1 MPIVMF
7 LTTSDLTRPI
17 RIPASAGRGAERP
30 TMDSTIRCPFVDS
43 VAFLPCRNPR
53 VGQRDH
59 RRKANMNTLAQA
71 EVRRNRLKN
80 NTTRLSPAP
89 GQAICNCW
97 HKRKLAGYPTGSA
110 DSELEDTCARTPA
123 VISAKRGAIVTPIR
137 WCGLG
142 PAYVTCQRAVS
153 RGLSQSKVPGTR
165 SMCGYRSA
173 PA

>member
-1 MPIVMF
+1 MPIVVF

-97 HKRKLAGYPTGSA
+97 HKRKLAGYPTV
-110 DSELEDTCARTPA
+110 L
-123 VISAKRGAIVTPIR
+123 
-137 WCGLG
+137 
-142 PAYVTCQRAVS
+142 VS
-153 RGLSQSKVPGTR
+153 RESLRALLPTMDLAGVNTLDLNHSTIDE
-165 SMCGYRSA
+165 
-173 PA
+173 